1 MSCTSENV
9 IEVSFFLIKMEAI
22 KIEGQPMAAPLFTIV
37 KEPTKESKQLGAERK
52 EYAER
57 HKLRKEFWTQLLE
70 KAKEKSSLHGNI
82 SPGRYHWLGASAGKS
97 GIGYNYSITNKFGNC
112 EIYFDKGKNFV
123 DPNINK
129 QRFDKLCEHKKE
141 IEEKFGSELS
151 WERLDEKRA
160 SRIAVKIEGVGLND
174 KDKWKM
180 LQNQM
185 IDNMIKLEK
194 ATKNYIRQLK

>member
-1 MSCTSENV
+1 MSTS
-9 IEVSFFLIKMEAI
+9 ID
-22 KIEGQPMAAPLFTIV
+22 T
-37 KEPTKESKQLGAERK
+37 
-52 EYAER
+52 
-57 HKLRKEFWTQLLE
+57 
-70 KAKEKSSLHGNI
+70 SS
-82 SPGRYHWLGASAGKS
+82 
-97 GIGYNYSITNKFGNC
+97 IGYNYSITNKFGNC